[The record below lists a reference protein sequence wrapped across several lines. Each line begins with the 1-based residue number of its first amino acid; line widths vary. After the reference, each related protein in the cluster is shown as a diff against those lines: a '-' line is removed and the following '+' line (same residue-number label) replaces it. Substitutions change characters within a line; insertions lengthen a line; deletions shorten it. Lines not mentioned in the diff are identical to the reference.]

1 MKKMQKKLITTVLII
16 IFLSSSIG
24 ILFGCTKKNKYL
36 ETEYFRYQVYTRYD
50 EERVSIEG
58 LTEKGRQQKNIV
70 IPEEIDG
77 KRVTIYQG
85 HDEAPNVKK
94 IIVSYNIFTINS
106 WGLSDGTLFIY
117 GYPAGLKVLY
127 VNCQYKKATSMEP
140 HFLIASAALESFQKN
155 IPNPNVYSIA
165 NIQYLFNYE
174 AAQNEGVFF
183 IDDLDV
189 GEELEIFPE
198 VPKREGYV
206 FTGWYAEPECQ
217 NKIELNGYIK
227 DDEEIVYLYAGWQES
242 K

>member
-1 MKKMQKKLITTVLII
+1 MRRMQKKKFT
-16 IFLSSSIG
+16 IFLIS
-24 ILFGCTKKNKYL
+24 ILFLSLIGTTYGCQPKQIY
-36 ETEYFRYQVYTRYD
+36 ETETFRYQVFESD
-50 EERVSIEG
+50 GEEWVSIEG

-77 KRVTIYQG
+77 KRVAIYQG
-85 HDEAPNVKK
+85 YDEAPNAKK
-94 IIVSYNIFTINS
+94 IIVPYNILTINS
-106 WGLSDGTLFIY
+106 WGLSRARLIITSYSSDI
-117 GYPAGLKVLY
+117 KVLY
-127 VNCQYKKATSMEP
+127 VNCYYHNSTLMEP
-140 HFLIASAALESFQKN
+140 DFYIASAALENFQTN
-155 IPNPNVYSIA
+155 IVNSDVYSIA

>member
-1 MKKMQKKLITTVLII
+1 MRRMQKKRFTVFLISIL
-16 IFLSSSIG
+16 FLSLIG
-24 ILFGCTKKNKYL
+24 ITYGCQPKQIY
-36 ETEYFRYQVYTRYD
+36 ETETFRYQVFESD
-50 EERVSIEG
+50 GEEWVSIEG

-77 KRVTIYQG
+77 KRVAIYQG

-106 WGLSDGTLFIY
+106 WGLSYGTLFIY

-165 NIQYLFNYE
+165 NMQYLFNYE
-174 AAQNEGVFF
+174 AAQNKGVFF
-183 IDDLDV
+183 IDDLDI

-206 FTGWYAEPECQ
+206 FTGWYEEPECR
-217 NKIELNGYIK
+217 NKIELDGYVK
-227 DDEEIVYLYAGWQES
+227 TDEEIVYFYAGWQENE
-242 K
+242 